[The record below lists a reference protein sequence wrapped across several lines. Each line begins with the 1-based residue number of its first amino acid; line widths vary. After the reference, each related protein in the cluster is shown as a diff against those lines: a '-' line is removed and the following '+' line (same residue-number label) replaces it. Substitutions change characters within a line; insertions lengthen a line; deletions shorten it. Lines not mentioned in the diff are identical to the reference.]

1 MIFQF
6 YDLDKSKRNKIII
19 FFELINFS
27 NIINA
32 LFLNSEF
39 NDFLI
44 LIKLLYSVKQY
55 KVIAQKLQILLS
67 FYLVYVFSK
76 VIT

>member
-6 YDLDKSKRNKIII
+6 YDLYKSKRNKIII
-19 FFELINFS
+19 FFELINFL

-32 LFLNSEF
+32 LSLNSEL

-55 KVIAQKLQILLS
+55 KVIA
-67 FYLVYVFSK
+67 
-76 VIT
+76 